1 MKTET
6 THATVEVVKAAP
18 PLSVGGLTLFG
29 YPLSEVVLVLTAI
42 YTIWLIV
49 EKTPRV
55 LDAIIN
61 IIGRFNGRQ

>member
-6 THATVEVVKAAP
+6 THAAAEAMKAAP

-49 EKTPRV
+49 EKTPKV
-55 LDAIIN
+55 IDAVVN
-61 IIGRFNGRQ
+61 IIGRLNGRK